1 MSSFNLND
9 RQDRCGVIPPR
20 EVSIFMVGNTAL
32 RDELAKTLTMV
43 GVKVLNFITN
53 NVLIDNRE
61 VTNHSRA
68 LRDIPTSFYA
78 NLRPDITM
86 NAVDLSFSKEDD
98 GVIDTTVLITN
109 KSCAEAFF
117 SVPEDERPK
126 FAKILVIDNSGI
138 LSTDYRGINFETI
151 DPPSNNDSMRD
162 KVKALLAVYILVYK
176 SIVMKPGDFL
186 NFELFSSMISDNFV
200 DSIPDLKRYK
210 TFRDQADKFLY

>member
-20 EVSIFMVGNTAL
+20 EVSIFIVGNSIL

-53 NVLIDNRE
+53 NVLFDNQAFI
-61 VTNHSRA
+61 NHSQSF
-68 LRDIPTSFYA
+68 RDIPTGSYS

-86 NAVDLSFSKEDD
+86 NAVALSFSKEDD
-98 GVIDTTVLITN
+98 GVIDTSVLIMN
-109 KSCAEAFF
+109 KVCAEAFF
-117 SVPEDERPK
+117 SVPEDARPK
-126 FAKILVIDNSGI
+126 FAKILVINDSGI
-138 LSTDYRGINFETI
+138 LSTDYRGINFEI
-151 DPPSNNDSMRD
+151 VDPPVNNGSIRD

-176 SIVMKPGDFL
+176 SIVMRPGDFL
-186 NFELFSSMISDNFV
+186 NFELFSSMISDSFV

>member
-20 EVSIFMVGNTAL
+20 EVSIFMVGNTTL

-53 NVLIDNRE
+53 NVLIDNQE
-61 VTNHSRA
+61 VTNRSRSFS
-68 LRDIPTSFYA
+68 DIPVVSYS

-86 NAVDLSFSKEDD
+86 NAVDLSFSKEDE
-98 GVIDTTVLITN
+98 GVIDTSVLVTN
-109 KSCAEAFF
+109 KFCAEAFF

-126 FAKILVIDNSGI
+126 FAKILVINNSGI
-138 LSTDYRGINFETI
+138 LSTDYRGVNFETS
-151 DPPSNNDSMRD
+151 DPFDNNGSIRD